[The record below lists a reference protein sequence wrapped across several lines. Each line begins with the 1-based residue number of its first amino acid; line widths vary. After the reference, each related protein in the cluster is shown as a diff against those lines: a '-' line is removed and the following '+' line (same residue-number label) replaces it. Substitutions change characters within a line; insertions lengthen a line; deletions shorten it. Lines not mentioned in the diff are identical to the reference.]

1 MDVSATAET
10 AIELG
15 AMGFSIR
22 RVEDATY
29 AAEVENAESVR
40 VRTLGDVDPA
50 LYKAAAHSGSII
62 IDHPVLAD
70 GRREILPFLLEQ
82 AVSITNH
89 RFGYIKGL
97 TN

>member
-1 MDVSATAET
+1 MDVSSTAET
-10 AIELG
+10 ATELG

-29 AAEVENAESVR
+29 AAEIENAQSVR
-40 VRTLGDVDPA
+40 VRTLGTVDSA

-62 IDHPVLAD
+62 LDQPVLAD

-89 RFGYIKGL
+89 RFGYVKGL